1 MAGPADDRALGRPDP
16 AAVTT
21 SEQDRR
27 RAFLDAA
34 LVLRRRIELFASLPL
49 EKLTRLALQA
59 RLDDIGRASSAA
71 ESKAAFR
78 MSTPGT
84 RLASVPIQNALT

>member
-1 MAGPADDRALGRPDP
+1 VAGPAHDRALGGPCP

-49 EKLTRLALQA
+49 DKLSRMALQA
-59 RLDDIGRASSAA
+59 RLDDIGRSSSAA
-71 ESKAAFR
+71 ESPTSSA
-78 MSTPGT
+78 
-84 RLASVPIQNALT
+84 